1 MNYYLLTFS
10 RTFHYLLIENNFK
23 SLYRR
28 IIAIKKSLFI
38 PKNVYSFCLIIWF
51 GNFSANSFYGYDLIS
66 SVWISFSKKE
76 QCRKIRDI
84 VTVLKSEGGSPG
96 PLSDYIPNYLKLVS
110 IKLYLSIK
118 CLVCTL
124 RAVVLRGAR
133 GAAAS
138 P

>member
-1 MNYYLLTFS
+1 MPNTLTNQILKVNIMNYYLLTFS

-84 VTVLKSEGGSPG
+84 VTVLKSEG
-96 PLSDYIPNYLKLVS
+96 PNYNEPLIPQKMGGQCIL
-110 IKLYLSIK
+110 
-118 CLVCTL
+118 
-124 RAVVLRGAR
+124 
-133 GAAAS
+133 
-138 P
+138 